1 MSPAR
6 TNPNHNSRD
15 RADFFAIAWTWSATL
30 LTSSTFAYSY
40 GVCGPMWYG
49 AMGTFQ
55 ILLFALIAIK
65 IKANAPGAYVHP
77 TMNLTISSR

>member
-1 MSPAR
+1 MFDDSL
-6 TNPNHNSRD
+6 TSQL
-15 RADFFAIAWTWSATL
+15 AWTWSATL

-65 IKANAPGAYVHP
+65 IKANAPGA
-77 TMNLTISSR
+77 

>member
-1 MSPAR
+1 M
-6 TNPNHNSRD
+6 T
-15 RADFFAIAWTWSATL
+15 AWTWSATL

-55 ILLFALIAIK
+55 ILLFALIAVSQT
-65 IKANAPGAYVHP
+65 KASPIGDQ
-77 TMNLTISSR
+77 MSS

>member
-1 MSPAR
+1 MYVRSQKASHGYK
-6 TNPNHNSRD
+6 TLTS
-15 RADFFAIAWTWSATL
+15 IIVAWTWSATL

-65 IKANAPGAYVHP
+65 IKGRLSKFSSSNAVIQHSG
-77 TMNLTISSR
+77 